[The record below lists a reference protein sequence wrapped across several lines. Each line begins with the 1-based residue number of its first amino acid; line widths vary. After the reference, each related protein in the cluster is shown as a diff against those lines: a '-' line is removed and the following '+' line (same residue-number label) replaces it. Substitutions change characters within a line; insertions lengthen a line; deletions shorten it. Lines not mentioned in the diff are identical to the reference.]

1 MGASVGALNIGDD
14 PMSEMPQR
22 RPRRR
27 LSAILASDV
36 VGFSKL
42 MATDEQGTHDALKA
56 HREQVFDPC
65 IENFGGRMVKLM
77 GDGALVEFAS
87 AVDAVE
93 CGIAVQTRMHEV
105 NAASTDPI
113 KIVLRIGINVGDII
127 IDGDD
132 IYGDGVNV
140 AARLEALATPGNVC
154 VSGAVYDQVRDKISV
169 NFSDMGPQH
178 VKNIDRPVPV
188 YEAVL
193 GGSDAHLRHLEA
205 ICEAAGL
212 PAGTLSHGDPLQTAE
227 EIGKTLRVLTEEL
240 SELLQQR
247 AAARRNVRSGQV
259 TMIGREDNNPL
270 KFMPTPEQALAA
282 MFGPQRPGFQ
292 RGADALRDSFADI
305 LDHQKS
311 SQTALKPALN
321 RLLEDLTP
329 EAIEARTAK
338 GGFLSNRAAK
348 SWETFVE
355 RWDTKKKSHKNG
367 MHDIFMAFYAEAY
380 DQHSRD

>member
-1 MGASVGALNIGDD
+1 
-14 PMSEMPQR
+14 MSETPKR

-27 LSAILASDV
+27 LSAILAADV

-42 MATDEQGTHDALKA
+42 MATNEQGTHDALKA
-56 HREQVFDPC
+56 HREHVFDPC
-65 IENFGGRMVKLM
+65 VDNYGGRIVKLI

-93 CGIAVQTRMHEV
+93 CGIAVQTRMHEI
-105 NAASTDPI
+105 NSETTDPI

-154 VSGAVYDQVRDKISV
+154 VSGAVYDQVRDKIAV
-169 NFSDMGPQH
+169 NFADLGPHH
-178 VKNIDRPVPV
+178 VKNIDRPVAV
-188 YEAVL
+188 YEASL
-193 GGSDAHLRHLEA
+193 GGSDTHMRHLEA

-212 PAGTLSHGDPLQTAE
+212 PPGTMSHGDPIEMAT
-227 EIGKTLRVLTEEL
+227 EIGKSLRTLTEEL
-240 SELLQQR
+240 SELLHDR
-247 AAARRNVRSGQV
+247 ASARRSVRSGQV
-259 TMIGREDNNPL
+259 TMIGREGNNPL

-282 MFGPQRPGFQ
+282 MFGPERPGFQ
-292 RGADALRDSFADI
+292 RGATALRDSFADVR
-305 LDHQKS
+305 DHQTS
-311 SQTALKPALN
+311 SQTALKPALE

-329 EAIEARTAK
+329 EAIEARTSK
-338 GGFLSNRAAK
+338 GGFLNNRKAK

-355 RWDTKKKSHKNG
+355 RWDAKTKSHHNG
-367 MHDIFMAFYAEAY
+367 MLDIFMAYYAEAY
-380 DQHSRD
+380 DEHSSD